1 MKKDKVLFFD
11 TTLRDGEQSPGA
23 SMNLKEKIL
32 VANQLAA
39 LGVDIIE
46 AGFPISSPG
55 DFESVKTIAQQ
66 IKGPSIAG
74 LSRCSEKDIKA
85 CWDAVKYSK
94 KPRIHTFVATSDL
107 HIEKKLMKT
116 RAQVLDMAVKAVKYA
131 KSLCKDVE
139 FSAEDAGRS
148 DLDFLCKVVE
158 AAIDAGAGTINI
170 PDTVG
175 YTMPLE
181 FGAKIAEVRRRVPNI
196 NKAVISVHC
205 HNDLGLAVAN
215 SLAAI
220 ENGARQVECTVN
232 GIGERAGNASLEEIA
247 MALKVRPK
255 YYNVGHS
262 IKTEEIY
269 KASKLVSNLT
279 GIAVQVNKAIVGANA
294 FAHEAGIH
302 QDGVLK
308 DRETYEIMKPSDVGV
323 PESSLVLGKHSGRHA
338 FFKRIKDLG
347 YKPDTKTLEL
357 LFEKFKVLCDKK
369 KVVFDEDIVALIE
382 EDSASGKELFSL
394 DYVNAVS
401 GTTLVPA
408 ATVRL
413 LKNERPAASGEKVNA
428 EVLQEAACGIAGP
441 VDASYKAIDKLTNMK
456 MKLTDFSLRAVSS
469 GVDALGEVV
478 IKADYKGMIYS
489 GKGTSTDIVVAS
501 VKAYM
506 QAVNK
511 AALFELKDK
520 NVQNKKEKRVG
531 LKKGEK

>member
-23 SMNLKEKIL
+23 SMNLKEKLL

-55 DFESVKTIAQQ
+55 DFEAVKMVAQQ
-66 IKGPSIAG
+66 VKGPIVAG
-74 LSRCSEKDIKA
+74 LCRASEKDINA

-94 KPRIHTFVATSDL
+94 KPRIHIFLATSDL
-107 HIEKKLMKT
+107 HIEKKLQKT
-116 RAQVLDMAVKAVKYA
+116 RAQVLEMAVKAVKYGR
-131 KSLCKDVE
+131 KLCKDIE

-148 DLDFLCKVVE
+148 DMDFLCKVVE
-158 AAIDAGAGTINI
+158 AVINAGATTVNI

-175 YTMPLE
+175 YTMPGE
-181 FGAKIAEVRRRVPNI
+181 FGAKIAEIKKRVSNI

-220 ENGARQVECTVN
+220 ENGARQVECTIN
-232 GIGERAGNASLEEIA
+232 GIGERAGNASIEEIA
-247 MALKVRPK
+247 MALKVRPH

-262 IKTEEIY
+262 LKTNEIY
-269 KASKLVSNLT
+269 KTSKLVSSLT

-294 FAHEAGIH
+294 FAHESGIH

-308 DRETYEIMKPSDVGV
+308 ARETYEIMHPADVGV

-347 YKPDTKTLEL
+347 YKLENETLEA
-357 LFEKFKVLCDKK
+357 LFEKFKVLADKK
-369 KVVFDEDIVALIE
+369 KAIFDDDIVALIE
-382 EDSASGKELFSL
+382 EDTASGQEIFSL
-394 DYVNAVS
+394 DYISATS
-401 GTTLVPA
+401 GTGTIPT
-408 ATVRL
+408 ATVRISVND
-413 LKNERPAASGEKVNA
+413 KPVKEGSKTSGKVKA
-428 EVLQEAACGIAGP
+428 RITQEAACGTGP
-441 VDASYKAIDKLTNMK
+441 VDAAYKAIDKITGMDF
-456 MKLTDFSLRAVSS
+456 KLSDYSLRAVSS
-469 GVDALGEVV
+469 GEDALGEVQV
-478 IKADYKGMIYS
+478 KAEYNGMIYS
-489 GKGTSTDIVVAS
+489 GKGTSTDIVEAS

-506 QAVNK
+506 QAINK
-511 AALFELKDK
+511 AKAFSKK
-520 NVQNKKEKRVG
+520 NKSQK
-531 LKKGEK
+531 